1 LLILLP
7 GGKSRYGSRP
17 PGYELV
23 GEFYD
28 AAELAE
34 HIAAHPEHAGS
45 TVKDFRWIVELPA
58 GGNGD
63 GTQEITE
70 ADNAADAAARD
81 LVGTYTETESGADD
95 DRPQLS
101 AAIERA
107 RKAKLPII
115 VAKLDRLSRDVH
127 YISGLMKHRVPFI
140 VTELGA
146 DTDPF
151 LLHIY
156 AALAEKERQMISR
169 RTKDALAAARARGV
183 ILGGMREKSL
193 KLHAEA
199 EARAE
204 ELRSVFVELVGLSH
218 RAAARTLNERGVKT
232 ATGKPWSPVTVTR
245 VRQRLDLI

>member
-1 LLILLP
+1 M
-7 GGKSRYGSRP
+7 
-17 PGYELV
+17 
-23 GEFYD
+23 
-28 AAELAE
+28 
-34 HIAAHPEHAGS
+34 
-45 TVKDFRWIVELPA
+45 
-58 GGNGD
+58 
-63 GTQEITE
+63 
-70 ADNAADAAARD
+70 
-81 LVGTYTETESGADD
+81 
-95 DRPQLS
+95 
-101 AAIERA
+101 
-107 RKAKLPII
+107 
-115 VAKLDRLSRDVH
+115 AKLDRLSRDVH
-127 YISGLMKHRVPFI
+127 YISGRMKHRVPFI

-193 KLHAEA
+193 ELQAEA

-245 VRQRLDLI
+245 VRQRLGLI

>member
-1 LLILLP
+1 MRAAI
-7 GGKSRYGSRP
+7 
-17 PGYELV
+17 GYIRVSTAKQGRSGLGLEAQQ
-23 GEFYD
+23 
-28 AAELAE
+28 AALAKFAE
-34 HIAAHPEHAGS
+34 AEG
-45 TVKDFRWIVELPA
+45 FRFLQ
-58 GGNGD
+58 
-63 GTQEITE
+63 TF
-70 ADNAADAAARD
+70 
-81 LVGTYTETESGADD
+81 TETDSGADD
-95 DRPQLS
+95 TRPELN
-101 AAIERA
+101 AAIQRA
-107 RKAKLPII
+107 RKAKAPII

-193 KLHAEA
+193 ALQAEA

-232 ATGKPWSPVTVTR
+232 ATGKPWSPVKVTR
-245 VRQRLDLI
+245 VPQRLGPIRPLPGKSVA